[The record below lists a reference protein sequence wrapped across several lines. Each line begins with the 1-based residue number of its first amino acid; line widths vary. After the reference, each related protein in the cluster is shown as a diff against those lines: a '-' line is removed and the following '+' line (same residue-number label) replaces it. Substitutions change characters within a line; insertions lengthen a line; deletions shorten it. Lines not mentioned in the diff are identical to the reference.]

1 MKIEKADERAVIQI
15 LRGIAIV
22 LVVIHHV
29 MKCFSLSNELNTLL
43 TIINT
48 VHVVV
53 FFVISGWLFEK
64 KKCKYRKNGIF
75 LFLKKKF
82 CQLIVPYTTFSFSF
96 AILIWL
102 GSHIEVL
109 KQATLALAKGR
120 VKSLVQI
127 IVDIVLY
134 RNVYYESLWFVYAMF
149 FLMALMFLLYDDRF
163 VRLPYALRRAGE
175 EVQLKPKT
183 VPCMLFGRL
192 LYTRLHNGFVVKWNI
207 VAIAALVLS
216 MCIIR
221 WYYID
226 LKCFMGLY
234 ARAIWQG
241 LEFLAIRLSFLALV
255 LALSKWL
262 IITDKYKPIEY
273 IGDMSYD
280 IYLIHNPWIVSTLSI
295 ILKNRVTIPL
305 AIVIGTIMTIVISV
319 TVINVIKCYLNPI
332 YKVYFGKI

>member
-149 FLMALMFLLYDDRF
+149 F
-163 VRLPYALRRAGE
+163 
-175 EVQLKPKT
+175 
-183 VPCMLFGRL
+183 
-192 LYTRLHNGFVVKWNI
+192 
-207 VAIAALVLS
+207 
-216 MCIIR
+216 
-221 WYYID
+221 
-226 LKCFMGLY
+226 
-234 ARAIWQG
+234 
-241 LEFLAIRLSFLALV
+241 
-255 LALSKWL
+255 
-262 IITDKYKPIEY
+262 
-273 IGDMSYD
+273 
-280 IYLIHNPWIVSTLSI
+280 
-295 ILKNRVTIPL
+295 
-305 AIVIGTIMTIVISV
+305 
-319 TVINVIKCYLNPI
+319 
-332 YKVYFGKI
+332 

>member
-102 GSHIEVL
+102 GSHIETSNL
-109 KQATLALAKGR
+109 G
-120 VKSLVQI
+120 
-127 IVDIVLY
+127 
-134 RNVYYESLWFVYAMF
+134 
-149 FLMALMFLLYDDRF
+149 
-163 VRLPYALRRAGE
+163 
-175 EVQLKPKT
+175 
-183 VPCMLFGRL
+183 
-192 LYTRLHNGFVVKWNI
+192 
-207 VAIAALVLS
+207 
-216 MCIIR
+216 
-221 WYYID
+221 
-226 LKCFMGLY
+226 
-234 ARAIWQG
+234 
-241 LEFLAIRLSFLALV
+241 
-255 LALSKWL
+255 
-262 IITDKYKPIEY
+262 
-273 IGDMSYD
+273 
-280 IYLIHNPWIVSTLSI
+280 
-295 ILKNRVTIPL
+295 
-305 AIVIGTIMTIVISV
+305 IS
-319 TVINVIKCYLNPI
+319 
-332 YKVYFGKI
+332 

>member
-82 CQLIVPYTTFSFSF
+82 CQLIVPYMTFSFSF

-109 KQATLALAKGR
+109 KQAT
-120 VKSLVQI
+120 
-127 IVDIVLY
+127 
-134 RNVYYESLWFVYAMF
+134 
-149 FLMALMFLLYDDRF
+149 
-163 VRLPYALRRAGE
+163 
-175 EVQLKPKT
+175 
-183 VPCMLFGRL
+183 
-192 LYTRLHNGFVVKWNI
+192 
-207 VAIAALVLS
+207 
-216 MCIIR
+216 
-221 WYYID
+221 
-226 LKCFMGLY
+226 
-234 ARAIWQG
+234 
-241 LEFLAIRLSFLALV
+241 
-255 LALSKWL
+255 LSKWL

-319 TVINVIKCYLNPI
+319 TVITVIKCYLNPI
-332 YKVYFGKI
+332 YKVYLQHTFH